1 MPRFKSFAS
10 VLFLAVSLVF
20 ASAVAFALP
29 ALAADEAAYTI
40 DLAPV
45 ALLVIAAIAAAIG
58 LAVRTGIHALIVY
71 LAERAGLEL
80 DEKTRTYLDAAL
92 DNALAWGTRN
102 LTDYA
107 AGKIPD
113 IETKN
118 KVLADAANYLA
129 ERVPDALDHFDLMP
143 DDIEK
148 MLEARLLKKSA

>member
-1 MPRFKSFAS
+1 MPRFRYFAT
-10 VLFLAVSLVF
+10 VLFLSALLVF
-20 ASAVAFALP
+20 ASAVAFAFP
-29 ALAADEAAYTI
+29 AFAADEAVYTI

-45 ALLVIAAIAAAIG
+45 ALIVIAAIAAAIG
-58 LAVRTGIHALIVY
+58 LAIRTGVHALIDY

-102 LTDYA
+102 LSGYA

-118 KVLADAANYLA
+118 KILADAVNYLT

-143 DDIEK
+143 EDIEK
-148 MLEARLLKKSA
+148 MLEARLLKKSV